1 MNGADTA
8 RTLTLVGV
16 VYNTVIGA
24 LTLNGPSPFA
34 LLFGA
39 GNPVTWAL
47 DYLVLVA
54 LLAGFVLLPVVAYYR
69 VTGAHRRS
77 AGILL
82 IVAGVLMLS
91 TIIGGPLL
99 IAAAALALSSHP
111 EKVVPPHV
119 AESILPVN
127 R

>member
-1 MNGADTA
+1 
-8 RTLTLVGV
+8 
-16 VYNTVIGA
+16 VYNTIIGP

-69 VTGAHRRS
+69 ITGAHRRS

-82 IVAGVLMLS
+82 IVAGVLLIATFIRS
-91 TIIGGPLL
+91 VATVIGGILFL
-99 IAAAALALSSHP
+99 AAGALALVSRP
-111 EKVVPPHV
+111 GEEPPVHV
-119 AESILPVN
+119 AETLLPIN